1 MFFERWKL
9 ICPQLQIYHI
19 LVFLK
24 ESFILPYRRSLN
36 CIHCHSLYNRQQLET
51 TKMSLKRKMDKG
63 NVIYFPKEIL
73 MSSLQNGITIFAA
86 EYMKIE
92 KIMLGEVIETM

>member
-1 MFFERWKL
+1 
-9 ICPQLQIYHI
+9 
-19 LVFLK
+19 
-24 ESFILPYRRSLN
+24 
-36 CIHCHSLYNRQQLET
+36 
-51 TKMSLKRKMDKG
+51 MSLKRKMDKG